1 MAVTET
7 EMLRITPLAP
17 ALGAEIHGLDLS
29 RELAPA
35 TVDALMEA
43 WHRHIVLLFRDQN
56 LDEAAQVAFAERLGQ
71 VAQRGR
77 PTALRKED
85 AALNTTFTLVSNVR
99 EDGKLIGSLPDG
111 EMWFH
116 HDTCY
121 TEMPHKGSFL
131 YAIDVP
137 NEGGDT
143 MFTNMYA
150 AYDGLPRQT
159 RDRLD
164 GLSALQ
170 VYDYDRPL
178 DQRIDVSGG
187 LDGIRHFTHPA
198 VITHPAT
205 GAKALYV
212 NRLMTAAIDG
222 LPEAE
227 SEALLTELFAA
238 GESRDI
244 IYQHRWRPGDLIIWD
259 NLCSTHA
266 RTHFEPSQ
274 RRLLRRCVIRGTRP
288 QA

>member
-7 EMLRITPLAP
+7 LRITPLAP
-17 ALGAEIHGLDLS
+17 ALGAEIHDLDLS
-29 RELAPA
+29 QELEPA
-35 TVDALMEA
+35 TVDALMAA
-43 WHRHIVLLFRDQN
+43 WHRHIVLLFRNQD
-56 LDEAAQVAFAERLGQ
+56 LDEAAQVAFAGRLGQ
-71 VAQRGR
+71 VAERGR
-77 PTALRKED
+77 PSALRKED

-99 EDGKLIGSLPDG
+99 DEAGRLIGSLPEG

-121 TEMPHKGSFL
+121 TEVPHKGSFL

-137 NEGGDT
+137 DEGGDT

-150 AYDGLPRQT
+150 AYDGLPRET
-159 RDRLD
+159 RDRLQ

-178 DQRIDVSGG
+178 AQRIDVSGG

-222 LPEAE
+222 LAEAE
-227 SEALLTELFAA
+227 SEALLAELFAA
-238 GESRDI
+238 GERPDI
-244 IYQHRWRPGDLIIWD
+244 IYQHCWRPGDLILWD